1 MRIIPGGDGVI
12 QRICK
17 FLCEH
22 LFILFSSSF
31 LSLCDRLACVGSARI
46 AHGCFL
52 LCVDTSYEPISLS
65 QLQYRDEVID
75 VPVVLAVRVPQS
87 RVVEPTA

>member
-1 MRIIPGGDGVI
+1 MECFKEFVI
-12 QRICK
+12 

-46 AHGCFL
+46 AHGFFL
-52 LCVDTSYEPISLS
+52 LCVDKSYEPISPPVKRKTS
-65 QLQYRDEVID
+65 DSINRGQSVVNRSSFIAID
-75 VPVVLAVRVPQS
+75 S
-87 RVVEPTA
+87 